1 MKVWIDQDACI
12 GNGICAE
19 LAEDVFDFD
28 GEYAYVRDG
37 DRVFKGGGVA
47 ICVPTGREEA
57 VIDAAEE
64 CPVGC
69 IHIEDGD

>member
-19 LAEDVFDFD
+19 LAGDVFEFD
-28 GEYAYVRDG
+28 GDLAYVKDG
-37 DRVFKGGGVA
+37 DRVVRQRGAVVKVRAGL
-47 ICVPTGREEA
+47 EDA

-64 CPVGC
+64 CPAAC
-69 IHIEDGD
+69 IYVEDD